1 MSGNHSYIYDELLKL
16 DVNISYEDIPNPKYL
31 QEKIIQCNRFIAKTE
46 RFSIE
51 INRALTTA
59 EKAYKI
65 EKLNLEMLRR
75 NTLTNDVVIQKF
87 PTGKEREAAVDEKL
101 ENNYKELLKLENT
114 VNDLKAIQSSIKLKI
129 TTLRL
134 ANTDIKQLMK
144 LMDQQINRLNIGHP
158 DDPDMKDLTN
168 TYKEIDELEKEIERS
183 NNNSSNVSLAN
194 AGMKHNLQTIED
206 ELSISQPNSQEL
218 VKPAEHVETDLQVA
232 VEDADHAGE
241 LIVLKDESDY
251 DPNKEVDHISDSQLT
266 GVGESC
272 LPETDVSVGDDIP
285 GLAESRSSK
294 RLNARQDTD
303 DFEDGLASFLT
314 EDVTNEIEPEDNIDR
329 EDEGEISTEDPT
341 EGAGVAAGEES
352 ERVPDIDIEVSDND
366 SDKIET
372 LDNDDYQ
379 AKKITDLDLDITG
392 IDLGETGIS
401 KNKTDIPES
410 NLTMDDIGETGLSSI
425 PEDNSEISVSN
436 IDSRELDLP
445 KMDIDLGD
453 IGIDIGISGMSD
465 DTSEVTKN
473 SSVTK
478 NTNEK
483 GFSKEKEIKKEK
495 TQISNEKSEEKSE
508 LDFDLEDILNSF
520 D

>member
-1 MSGNHSYIYDELLKL
+1 MNSNYSYIYDELLKL
-16 DVNISYEDIPNPKYL
+16 DVNISYEDIPNPRYL

-51 INRALTTA
+51 INRALSTS
-59 EKAYKI
+59 EKAYKT

-75 NTLTNDVVIQKF
+75 NTLTNDIVIQKF

-168 TYKEIDELEKEIERS
+168 TYKEIDDLEKEIEKTVE
-183 NNNSSNVSLAN
+183 NSGNP
-194 AGMKHNLQTIED
+194 QTIED
-206 ELSISQPNSQEL
+206 ELSISQLDSQES
-218 VKPAEHVETDLQVA
+218 VKPADHVETDLQVV
-232 VEDADHAGE
+232 VEETDHAGE
-241 LIVLKDESDY
+241 PIVLEDESDY
-251 DPNKEVDHISDSQLT
+251 DPNKEVDHKSDSQLT
-266 GVGESC
+266 GVGESYF
-272 LPETDVSVGDDIP
+272 PETDVSVGDDIP
-285 GLAESRSSK
+285 GLATSISSK
-294 RLNARQDTD
+294 RLDARQDTD
-303 DFEDGLASFLT
+303 DLESGLASFLT
-314 EDVTNEIEPEDNIDR
+314 DDVTNEIEPEEDINR
-329 EDEGEISTEDPT
+329 EEEGEISAEEST
-341 EGAGVAAGEES
+341 EGADFAAGEKS
-352 ERVPDIDIEVSDND
+352 ERVPDIDVEKSEDNSDND
-366 SDKIET
+366 KV

-379 AKKITDLDLDITG
+379 AGKITDLDLDITN

-410 NLTMDDIGETGLSSI
+410 NLSMLDIGETGLSDIPDDKPEITVSSI
-425 PEDNSEISVSN
+425 N
-436 IDSRELDLP
+436 SRELELP
-445 KMDIDLGD
+445 KIDIDLGD
-453 IGIDIGISGMSD
+453 VGIDLGMDVEVPDVSD
-465 DTSEVTKN
+465 DTSKVTEN
-473 SSVTK
+473 PSVTSS
-478 NTNEK
+478 TNKKE
-483 GFSKEKEIKKEK
+483 FSKEKKEKKEE
-495 TQISNEKSEEKSE
+495 TQISNEKSEESE